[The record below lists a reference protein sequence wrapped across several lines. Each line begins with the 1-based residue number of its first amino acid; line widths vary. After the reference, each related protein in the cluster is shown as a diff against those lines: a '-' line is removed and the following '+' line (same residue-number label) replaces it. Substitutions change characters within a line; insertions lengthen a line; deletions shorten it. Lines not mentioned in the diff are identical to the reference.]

1 MHDIWNPWHG
11 CVKCSEGCENC
22 YMYFLDRA
30 RDRDGGEIYRT
41 QNADYPVQKQRDGKY
56 KIRSG
61 ELIRVCMTSDF
72 FLEQADGWRGEAWE
86 MMRLRPDVKF
96 FLLTK
101 RPQRVKDQ
109 LPGWWGEGPENIML
123 SVTAENQHRADERI
137 PILLDLPFKHKGVM
151 CAPFIGPVS
160 IGEYLDS
167 GLIEQVICG
176 GENYDGARPCDF
188 EWVKALREQCV
199 AYNVTFCFIETGTV
213 FIKDGKKY
221 RIPGKQ
227 VQSRQAYLSGMNYE
241 GKPIEWRLTDAL
253 GLEIPPEAMYVP
265 HYRENCAQCASRL
278 ICNGCSDCGKCEQ

>member
-1 MHDIWNPWHG
+1 MGDWCLHYVPGQHG
-11 CVKCSEGCENC
+11 AGESVAAYCRQGFTDV
-22 YMYFLDRA
+22 LRV
-30 RDRDGGEIYRT
+30 GG
-41 QNADYPVQKQRDGKY
+41 DD
-56 KIRSG
+56 S
-61 ELIRVCMTSDF
+61 
-72 FLEQADGWRGEAWE
+72 
-86 MMRLRPDVKF
+86 
-96 FLLTK
+96 LT
-101 RPQRVKDQ
+101 VVD
-109 LPGWWGEGPENIML
+109 
-123 SVTAENQHRADERI
+123 
-137 PILLDLPFKHKGVM
+137 
-151 CAPFIGPVS
+151 
-160 IGEYLDS
+160 LDS

-199 AYNVTFCFIETGTV
+199 AHDVTFCFIETGTV